1 VNDFSRPLLNVC
13 TTIPKYTNGMCESK
27 CEAILCSKHKVEDFE
42 HKNLFT
48 INETRHTLILDLE
61 VFLASLQ
68 ASIYIEGPL
77 VGS

>member
-13 TTIPKYTNGMCESK
+13 TTIPKYTNGMCESSVK
-27 CEAILCSKHKVEDFE
+27 LYCAANTKVEDFE

-48 INETRHTLILDLE
+48 INETRHTLLIDLE

-68 ASIYIEGPL
+68 ASTYIEGPL